1 VVPFEDRLLRAL
13 RRQRVDRTPIWF
25 MRQAGRALPEYRAI
39 RGDRDILD
47 TVQQVP
53 DVVEITLQPLR
64 RMPVD
69 AAILFSDI
77 MVPLRA
83 VGVSIRI
90 VEGRGPV
97 IDDPFRTRADVGRLR
112 VLEPETDE
120 PYVPEAVRLLVKEL
134 QVPLIG
140 FGGAPFTLASYLVEG
155 GPSRDHAQTKALMLG
170 DPTLWDDLM
179 EALLGIVVPHLRA
192 QVAAGAQALQVFD
205 SWVGALSPGDYV
217 ASVQPTMRRLF
228 GGLADLG
235 VPVIHSGVGTG
246 ELLGLMHQAGGSAIG
261 VDHRVPLDIAWAR
274 AGHDAAIQ
282 GNLDPATLLAPWEAI
297 EPRALDVLRRAGGR
311 PGHVFNL
318 GHGVLP
324 TTPVASLQRLVDL
337 VHERSAR
344 EAG

>member
-1 VVPFEDRLLRAL
+1 
-13 RRQRVDRTPIWF
+13 
-25 MRQAGRALPEYRAI
+25 
-39 RGDRDILD
+39 
-47 TVQQVP
+47 
-53 DVVEITLQPLR
+53 
-64 RMPVD
+64 MPVD

-83 VGVSIRI
+83 VGVGIRI

-112 VLEPETDE
+112 PLEPETDE

-205 SWVGALSPGDYV
+205 SWVGALSPDDYV

-228 GGLADLG
+228 HGLADLG

-261 VDHRVPLDIAWAR
+261 VDHRVPLDVAWAR

-337 VHERSAR
+337 VHDRSAR